1 MKLSINHIIKL
12 LILAAL
18 MHIPSFAQQESER
31 DTIFEMQKSPWGAVL
46 RSAVIPGWGQIYN
59 QSYLKAA
66 VIWGAA
72 AWFIYAWHFYN
83 DDYQRYRDLYRQN
96 MNAPN
101 ADDYRDIR
109 EFYRNERDMFA
120 IYLGLLY
127 LMNLVDAYVDAHLF
141 DFTVEENFRPNEYRI
156 GFKINF

>member
-1 MKLSINHIIKL
+1 M
-12 LILAAL
+12 LAAL
-18 MHIPSFAQQESER
+18 LQTPAIAQQKSER

-46 RSAVIPGWGQIYN
+46 RSAVIPGWGQVYN
-59 QSYLKAA
+59 QSYLKAPI
-66 VIWGAA
+66 IWGAA

-83 DDYQRYRDLYRQN
+83 DDYQRYRDLYKQN
-96 MNAPN
+96 INTNNAE
-101 ADDYRDIR
+101 AYRKNR

-141 DFTVEENFRPNEYRI
+141 DFTVEENSRTNEYRI
-156 GFKINF
+156 GFKVNF

>member
-1 MKLSINHIIKL
+1 
-12 LILAAL
+12 
-18 MHIPSFAQQESER
+18 
-31 DTIFEMQKSPWGAVL
+31 MQKSPWGAVL

-59 QSYLKAA
+59 ESYIKAP

-96 MNAPN
+96 PGA
-101 ADDYRDIR
+101 AVYRDNR
-109 EFYRNERDMFA
+109 ELFRDERDMFA

-141 DFTVEENFRPNEYRI
+141 DFTVEENIRDNGYRV
-156 GFKINF
+156 GFKVNF